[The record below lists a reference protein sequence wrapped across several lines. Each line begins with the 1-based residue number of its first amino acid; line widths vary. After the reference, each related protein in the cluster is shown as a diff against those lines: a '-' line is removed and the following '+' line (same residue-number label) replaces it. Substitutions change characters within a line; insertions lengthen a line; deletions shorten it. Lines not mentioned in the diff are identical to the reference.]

1 MDVKSGDRLG
11 ILLFLLPVLVLFTL
25 FFIFPVIYLIIV
37 SFVEW
42 SGLNTPVFVG
52 FQNYINIFQDKVFIK
67 SIINNLIWAL
77 AAGFVQVPLAV
88 LAALILSYR
97 PKGWKIFRTVFF
109 FPRVISAI
117 ALATLWAAIFNAQ
130 YGLLNG
136 LLRVIGLGH
145 LQTNWLGTLKTAFPS
160 VLIYWLFYIGYYMII
175 VLADIQGIS
184 EEYYEAA
191 EIDGAGRIRQSLSI
205 TLPLARTSIV
215 TCILLAMIDGLR
227 QFAEV
232 YILTNGGPNNRTSVM
247 VLYLYKEMQNYSYGT
262 SSAAAVVLIGIGT
275 LVILAIRNTLG
286 RQSL

>member
-52 FQNYINIFQDKVFIK
+52 FQNYINIFQDKVFIR

-77 AAGFVQVPLAV
+77 AAGFIQVPLAV

>member
-1 MDVKSGDRLG
+1 
-11 ILLFLLPVLVLFTL
+11 
-25 FFIFPVIYLIIV
+25 
-37 SFVEW
+37 
-42 SGLNTPVFVG
+42 
-52 FQNYINIFQDKVFIK
+52 
-67 SIINNLIWAL
+67 
-77 AAGFVQVPLAV
+77 
-88 LAALILSYR
+88 
-97 PKGWKIFRTVFF
+97 
-109 FPRVISAI
+109 
-117 ALATLWAAIFNAQ
+117 
-130 YGLLNG
+130 
-136 LLRVIGLGH
+136 
-145 LQTNWLGTLKTAFPS
+145 
-160 VLIYWLFYIGYYMII
+160 MII